1 MNDRLITI
9 VTRTGLILAVTLL
22 LQGMRLLFPIPPQI
36 SMFLIGSLVNACLAL
51 AVLKIGW
58 KSGLVVACITPV
70 FAWLEGMLPFFP
82 FIFPTAV
89 GNSIFVGVI
98 YLLRAYRLLGLY
110 GAACC
115 KMVAIYSAFYILF
128 GCIDF
133 PETVRHMILMSM
145 SWPQLVTGVL
155 GGTIAYRIAKR
166 IHMAS

>member
-1 MNDRLITI
+1 MNDRLLYGI
-9 VTRTGLILAVTLL
+9 TRTGLLLAVTLH

-36 SMFLIGSLVNACLAL
+36 SMFLIGSLVNACLVL

-82 FIFPTAV
+82 FIFPTAI
-89 GNSIFVGVI
+89 GNSVFIGAI
-98 YLLRAYRLLGLY
+98 YLLRTYRLLGLY

-115 KMVAIYSAFYILF
+115 KMAAIYSAFYVLF
-128 GCIDF
+128 GCLEF

-166 IHMAS
+166 IHVA